1 MNYNF
6 FSSLSIQF
14 RSIFIIFAHGRIG
27 PVSDHRNQYLKTLRV
42 PNWDSGTREE
52 QAMKPDWYIFDE
64 AYDLDNI
71 NNEDREETTRDSGYQ
86 YGRNTDIWYS

>member
-1 MNYNF
+1 M
-6 FSSLSIQF
+6 
-14 RSIFIIFAHGRIG
+14 
-27 PVSDHRNQYLKTLRV
+27 
-42 PNWDSGTREE
+42 EE

>member
-1 MNYNF
+1 M
-6 FSSLSIQF
+6 
-14 RSIFIIFAHGRIG
+14 
-27 PVSDHRNQYLKTLRV
+27 
-42 PNWDSGTREE
+42 PNWESGTREE